1 MLIDEGLEVLTE
13 AQCLELIAG
22 GPVGRVGV
30 TIHGLPVIMPVN
42 YALVDGDIVFRT
54 SDGTKLQAAT
64 EHAVIAF
71 EVDTHDA
78 ERQSGL
84 SVLAIGR
91 SSRVTD
97 EAEHAALDQYGITPW
112 AGGGERNNYVRLRP
126 ELLSGRRIAHGCEL

>member
-13 AQCLELIAG
+13 EQCLELLAG

-30 TIHGLPVIMPVN
+30 TMHGLPVIMPVN
-42 YALVDGDIVFRT
+42 YALVDGDIIFRT
-54 SDGTKLQAAT
+54 SHGTKLQAAT

-78 ERQSGL
+78 EGQSGW

-91 SSRVTD
+91 SSSVTD
-97 EAEHAALDQYGITPW
+97 EAEQAALDQYEITPW
-112 AGGGERNNYVRLRP
+112 AGGERNTYVRLRP
-126 ELLSGRRIAHGCEL
+126 ELISGRRIARECEL

>member
-1 MLIDEGLEVLTE
+1 MPIDEGLEVLTQQ
-13 AQCLELIAG
+13 QCLELLAV

-64 EHAVIAF
+64 ERAVIAF
-71 EVDTHDA
+71 EVDAHDA
-78 ERQSGL
+78 DRHSGW

-91 SSRVTD
+91 SSSVTD
-97 EAEHAALDQYGITPW
+97 EAELVAFEQYELTPW
-112 AGGGERNNYVRLRP
+112 AGGERNNYVRLRP
-126 ELLSGRRIAHGCEL
+126 ELISGRRIAPTRDL